1 MKDQFKKQDESILSK
16 AIYEEVPN
24 VAYVKQ
30 KSIAETDQLG
40 GHNFAAAPALE
51 EIPKKTV
58 DKESTKSNQSDQ
70 DDRTSRNSLLSDS
83 VFQPVG
89 KKIDWNLVVFLFV
102 WDNMSGIGIIWFR

>member
-1 MKDQFKKQDESILSK
+1 MLKDQSKKLDESQLSK

-24 VAYVKQ
+24 VAYVKKVYKQ
-30 KSIAETDQLG
+30 QSITETDQLG

-58 DKESTKSNQSDQ
+58 DKESAKSNQSDQ
-70 DDRTSRNSLLSDS
+70 DDRTSRNSLSSDS

-102 WDNMSGIGIIWFR
+102 